1 MQGLLLSESDLASC
15 RQATVNAVTEDKKS
29 FMPGNGILHLI
40 AWSDAK
46 KVALQKYA
54 SEEGLA
60 AEFEKRKNAVR
71 VSARHGGMSV
81 RL

>member
-29 FMPGNGILHLI
+29 FMPGTLHLI